1 MRLKVDER
9 GQLVDREGAVLGKLV
24 SLTVDLDLGVR
35 GEISDLERTSEPSV
49 NAQESLLPQGGA
61 GDERKDDVKIVWEHY
76 QNAIPTGK
84 QYTLEAKRR
93 SIIRNAL
100 KVRPMS
106 TVLRAID
113 GLAASPH
120 HNGQNDR
127 RKKYLGINYALQGI
141 GAQSNDERIDD
152 MASKAAATVDGVLA
166 NIPSAGRA
174 MVRDR
179 QRQVED
185 MLLHPGDENR
195 RARGVGSEKYLAEQF
210 GLHARTDGQG
220 GVIWERKA

>member
-1 MRLKVDER
+1 M
-9 GQLVDREGAVLGKLV
+9 
-24 SLTVDLDLGVR
+24 
-35 GEISDLERTSEPSV
+35 
-49 NAQESLLPQGGA
+49 
-61 GDERKDDVKIVWEHY
+61 
-76 QNAIPTGK
+76 
-84 QYTLEAKRR
+84 
-93 SIIRNAL
+93 RNAL
-100 KVRPMS
+100 KVA
-106 TVLRAID
+106 TVEECCAAID

-120 HNGQNDR
+120 HNGRNEQQ
-127 RKKYLGINYALQGI
+127 KKYLGIRYALKGDTSK
-141 GAQSNDERIDD
+141 GESNDERIGK
-152 MASKAAATVDGVLA
+152 MAEKAGATVDAVLA

-220 GVIWERKA
+220 GVVWERKA